1 MKQNK
6 SERNYG
12 FEDLLK
18 MLNLDIGWLF
28 INFQKLTM
36 YALFDFLVYVQTIQ
50 PQTLEPN

>member
-12 FEDLLK
+12 FEDLLE

-36 YALFDFLVYVQTIQ
+36 YALSDFLV
-50 PQTLEPN
+50 

>member
-6 SERNYG
+6 SERNYS

-28 INFQKLTM
+28 INFQKFMM
-36 YALFDFLVYVQTIQ
+36 YTLSDFLV
-50 PQTLEPN
+50 

>member
-1 MKQNK
+1 MEQNK

-18 MLNLDIGWLF
+18 MFNLDIGWLF

-36 YALFDFLVYVQTIQ
+36 YALSGFLV
-50 PQTLEPN
+50 